1 MENLLDK
8 TVDIFLLN
16 FCTIYFQIN
25 LINNNNFFL

>member
-16 FCTIYFQIN
+16 FYTIYFQIN